1 MRKLLTCMILFTV
14 SGVGYCQIINIESNV
29 YYATYSMK
37 YLRDVQA
44 VFAWHN
50 PIPLKSVS
58 SFPAYFAYDFL
69 SAYKVDDI
77 SQIGIWGSY
86 RSTGARNSY
95 VDYSGSYTTDF
106 LVESVVI
113 GPAYQGSI
121 VTRPGIIKINLRVG
135 YSWNSLDIV
144 QTIKT
149 QGSNESTKKSTP
161 SASLPIIVGISYRKD
176 IWKGYIN
183 TSLLYEYAKLDYPVT
198 QSGAL
203 VDWSGLKIG
212 LGVGVDFTK
221 KPVDPS
227 GSH

>member
-1 MRKLLTCMILFTV
+1 MRILLFSIALIV
-14 SGVGYCQIINIESNV
+14 ISRAGYTQVINIESNI
-29 YYATYSMK
+29 YYASYSMK
-37 YLRDVQA
+37 DLHDVQSLLM
-44 VFAWHN
+44 WYN
-50 PIPLKSVS
+50 PVPLKAVAT
-58 SFPAYFAYDFL
+58 FPAYFAYDL
-69 SAYKVDDI
+69 LTSYKLDDV

-95 VDYSGSYTTDF
+95 ADYSGSYTTDF

-113 GPAYQGSI
+113 GPGYQGSI
-121 VTRPGIIKINLRVG
+121 RTRPGIIRINLRVG

-149 QGSNESTKKSTP
+149 QDSSEFEKKSTP
-161 SASLPIIVGISYRKD
+161 SASLPILIGISYRKE

-183 TSLLYEYAKLDYPVT
+183 ASLLYEYAKLDYPVT

-212 LGVGVDFTK
+212 LGVGFDFTK